1 MLNILPLSQL
11 FRAAGRVD
19 DIDSDE
25 QKRVNDA
32 EKEGEMGMMQM
43 VAAKLSDRD
52 IRILSDYV
60 SAIH

>member
-1 MLNILPLSQL
+1 
-11 FRAAGRVD
+11 
-19 DIDSDE
+19 

-32 EKEGEMGMMQM
+32 AKEGEMGMMQT
-43 VAAKLSDRD
+43 VASKLSDRD